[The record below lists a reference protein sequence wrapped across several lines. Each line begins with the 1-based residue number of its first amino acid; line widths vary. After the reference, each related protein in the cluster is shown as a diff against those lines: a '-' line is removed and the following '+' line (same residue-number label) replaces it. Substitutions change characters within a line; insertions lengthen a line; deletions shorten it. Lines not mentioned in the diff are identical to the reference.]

1 MSSLSFTGLT
11 LIPKLETL
19 TLKRQGTHIGEQQT
33 HIGFELHLRF
43 LQQSLLAL
51 ELLFRQQ
58 QHLKGFDG

>member
-1 MSSLSFTGLT
+1 
-11 LIPKLETL
+11 
-19 TLKRQGTHIGEQQT
+19 
-33 HIGFELHLRF
+33 LRF